1 MDGQKD
7 PQGQVQNWRLPTL
20 EDFDLVDFE
29 GPVRGT
35 QWSDPHDM
43 DSLYGEAFAAARAEE
58 NEPGQV
64 VYRFCSHLCSMV
76 LRPSDPAVV
85 WHPLFS
91 LTDGTRAA
99 GIDDYKGA
107 PTLLLRNLAPRIET
121 LALRARAFDIIW
133 SSDQRYGDAAIAA
146 VETYCDIAHGVM
158 DGYLTSRHG
167 VAATMHAKTPL
178 HRALQ
183 IAWLTTRK
191 TSRPQNVIDAFNR
204 LYDKS
209 RSQGEI
215 GILVHLAKLAIKF
228 DLKDR
233 MVLASE
239 LEASANAIPLEKFP
253 LAVKAAFDLAAGLYH
268 KRDPDARQRCL
279 LGAVNRTLAMRKQV
293 SGPGAES
300 HWVLAALQQI
310 RHIQGQN
317 DLKTKLDGEL
327 RGLQQAA
334 AAQTAEFSVDL
345 GIGNTPAQVT
355 AHFEGL
361 DLADALWAYALLDRS
376 RDLDKLKEEA
386 LELAKLSPLMASMPT
401 SYVDQDGRTV
411 IKVPG
416 LPSEGE
422 PDPLWF
428 THMINRAEDL
438 HRHRRIAAR
447 IEPARLVIQ
456 AKFGPGPAVF
466 EVILG
471 ASSFVPEAQVEIMA
485 LGFVR
490 LFQGDFVS
498 AVYLLIPQLEP
509 CLRHI
514 LKLHGADPSKRTDE
528 STEQDLSLK
537 NIYVRFRPVLEQILS
552 PGLAWEIDRL
562 FNTKPGPALRHE
574 AAHGQ
579 LSAGDCYH
587 PNAYYGVWLMFRLCC
602 LFAYPAWNSVVSG
615 ALRGEEG

>member
-1 MDGQKD
+1 MDGEKD
-7 PQGQVQNWRLPTL
+7 PQSPVETWRLPTL
-20 EDFDLVDFE
+20 EDFELVDFE
-29 GPVRGT
+29 APVRGR

-43 DSLYGEAFAAARAEE
+43 DWLYGEAFAAARAED
-58 NEPGQV
+58 NEPAQL
-64 VYRFCSHLCSMV
+64 VYRFFGHLCSMV
-76 LRPSDPAVV
+76 LRPSDAASV

-91 LTDGTRAA
+91 LTDRTRAA

-107 PTLLLRNLAPRIET
+107 PVLLLRSLAPRIET

-133 SSDQRYGDAAIAA
+133 SSDRRYGDAAIAA
-146 VETYCDIAHGVM
+146 VETYCAIAHGIM
-158 DGYLTSRHG
+158 DGRLTSRHG
-167 VAATMHAKTPL
+167 IAAAMHAKTPL

-183 IAWLTTRK
+183 IAWLTTKR
-191 TSRPQNVIDAFNR
+191 TGRPQNVIDTFNR
-204 LYDKS
+204 LYDMT

-215 GILVHLAKLAIKF
+215 GILVHLAKLAIEF

-233 MVLASE
+233 MTVASE
-239 LEASANAIPLEKFP
+239 LEASANANPLEKFP

-268 KRDPDARQRCL
+268 KRNPDARQRCL
-279 LGAVNRTLAMRKQV
+279 LGAVSQTLAMREQV

-300 HWVLAALQQI
+300 HWVFAALQQL
-310 RHIQGQN
+310 RHIQGQD
-317 DLKTKLDGEL
+317 DLKAGLESEL
-327 RGLQQAA
+327 RQLQQAA
-334 AAQTAEFSVDL
+334 AAQMAEFSVDL
-345 GIGNTPAQVT
+345 GIGDAPAQVT
-355 AHFEGL
+355 THFEGL
-361 DLADALWAYALLDRS
+361 DLADALWAYALLDQS
-376 RDLDKLKEEA
+376 RDPDRLKAEA

-401 SYVDQDGRTV
+401 SYIDGDGRTV
-411 IKVPG
+411 ITVPG

-447 IEPARLVIQ
+447 IEPARLAIQ
-456 AKFGPGPAVF
+456 AKFAPDQTVF

-471 ASSFVPEAQVEIMA
+471 ASSFVPEAQVEVMA

-514 LKLHGADPSKRTDE
+514 LKIHGANPSKRTDE

-537 NIYVRFRPVLEQILS
+537 NIYVRYRAALEQILS

-602 LFAYPAWNSVVSG
+602 LFAYPAWNSVVSV
-615 ALRGEEG
+615 ALCGE